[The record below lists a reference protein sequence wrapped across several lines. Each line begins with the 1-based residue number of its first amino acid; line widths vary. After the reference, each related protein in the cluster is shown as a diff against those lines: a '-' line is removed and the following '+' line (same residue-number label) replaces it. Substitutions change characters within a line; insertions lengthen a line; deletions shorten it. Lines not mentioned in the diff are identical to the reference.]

1 MELVQIVI
9 GSLFLSLVHAA
20 IPNHWLPLVA
30 LGRTERWTRS
40 ETLLITAI
48 CGVAHAG
55 SSILIGILVGLL
67 GYKLFLEHASLMSF
81 LAPSIL
87 VALGVVYLIWDAVAH
102 GYHHHGF
109 QHTASDGK
117 LSKVSIV
124 ASLSLAM
131 FFSPCIEIEA
141 YYLTASSQ
149 GWPGILLVSL
159 VYLGI
164 TVLGMVALVDLGL
177 KGAERIRSPFLEHHE
192 KTVTGL
198 VLVALGIA
206 AFFVVL

>member
-1 MELVQIVI
+1 MDLVQILI

-30 LGRTERWTRS
+30 LGRAEHWARS
-40 ETLLITAI
+40 ETLLITTI
-48 CGVAHAG
+48 CGLAHAG

-67 GYKLFLEHASLMSF
+67 GYKLFVAHTSMTSI

-87 VALGVVYLIWDAVAH
+87 VATGAVYLVWDAAARGH
-102 GYHHHGF
+102 HHHGL
-109 QHTASDGK
+109 QHTASGGDLSK
-117 LSKVSIV
+117 LSIA
-124 ASLSLAM
+124 ASLSVAM

-141 YYLTASSQ
+141 YYFTAGSQ
-149 GWPGILLVSL
+149 GWPGIVLVSL
-159 VYLGI
+159 VYLGV
-164 TVLGMVALVDLGL
+164 TVLGMVVLVDLGL
-177 KGAERIRSPFLEHHE
+177 KGADKIRSPFLEHHE
-192 KTVTGL
+192 KRVTGL